1 MKWKY
6 FCWLLIM
13 FMGFSFLGCATG
25 GTFPIHLKYQ
35 PGREFPSLQ
44 ERLGSTL
51 GIAPF
56 KDERSDTLYIGH
68 HTSFRGI
75 SSYFKSDPF
84 PLEKAIEESI
94 SNIISRHG
102 VKTTPI
108 SNWDGKPES
117 LKNMETDSVLM
128 IQIKRFWTEGRA
140 AAFRT
145 NVNTSIYLTI
155 HLGVKKEGKIFS
167 KKVYVNKEIT
177 LARLTPDRVEQMI
190 NQTLTEIFD
199 SFFSE
204 PYEISST

>member
-1 MKWKY
+1 MKSKY
-6 FCWLLIM
+6 FSLLLIAII
-13 FMGFSFLGCATG
+13 GFSFLSCATG

-35 PGREFPSLQ
+35 PGREFSSLQ
-44 ERLGSTL
+44 QKLGTTL

-68 HTSFRGI
+68 HTSLRGI

-94 SNIISRHG
+94 TDVLSRYGIKTIS
-102 VKTTPI
+102 I

-117 LKNMETDSVLM
+117 LKNLEVDSVLM
-128 IQIKRFWTEGRA
+128 IEIKRFWTEGRA
-140 AAFRT
+140 TTFRT

-177 LARLTPDRVEQMI
+177 LARLTPERVEQMI

-199 SFFSE
+199 SFFSD